1 MGKNYLMIVNSK
13 LILGPPGCGKTYSLI
28 QEVKNALA
36 DGVSPSRIGVV
47 SFTTKAIKEFIDRAC
62 SEFNLTK
69 DDFPHFKTLH
79 ATGFHGLGLD
89 SSDVMG
95 REDYRTLSKMLG
107 IDFEGSDSTSPDEGI
122 VIPTMGGSGS
132 KYLQMIM
139 RARYKEVSLETEY
152 NVARD
157 YTLYFEKLTQI
168 SSQLTSYKG
177 HANKLDFSDMIA
189 KYVEDVDPPY
199 LDLLIVDEAQDLTP
213 LQWTMVEKIAEKAT
227 QVIIAGDDDQ
237 AIHRWTGVNVQR
249 FIDSSDNVKVLSK
262 SYRLPRAVWD
272 VSQRIS
278 HRIPN
283 RIKKEFYPREEEGR
297 VNWVWRLEDLPLDQ
311 GSWTIMAR
319 TNTYVKDMA
328 EELRSLGYFY
338 SIKGK
343 PSISQEHLDTMA
355 TWKELQTGASLS
367 LERIKRFYKAV
378 PKTKQDAVVARGS
391 TTLLDM
397 LPPDEYVSYSD
408 LVKDFGML
416 APLDRDAKDIVRLG
430 EDDKLYISTLERR
443 GDSIDG
449 VPRIKLFTIH
459 AMKGGEDD
467 NVAVYTG
474 STQSCMEGNH
484 PEDEHRVFYVAV
496 TRAKQNLYLI
506 ESDKKYRY
514 II

>member
-1 MGKNYLMIVNSK
+1 M
-13 LILGPPGCGKTYSLI
+13 
-28 QEVKNALA
+28 
-36 DGVSPSRIGVV
+36 
-47 SFTTKAIKEFIDRAC
+47 
-62 SEFNLTK
+62 
-69 DDFPHFKTLH
+69 
-79 ATGFHGLGLD
+79 
-89 SSDVMG
+89 
-95 REDYRTLSKMLG
+95 
-107 IDFEGSDSTSPDEGI
+107 
-122 VIPTMGGSGS
+122 
-132 KYLQMIM
+132 
-139 RARYKEVSLETEY
+139 
-152 NVARD
+152 
-157 YTLYFEKLTQI
+157 
-168 SSQLTSYKG
+168 
-177 HANKLDFSDMIA
+177 
-189 KYVEDVDPPY
+189 
-199 LDLLIVDEAQDLTP
+199 
-213 LQWTMVEKIAEKAT
+213 
-227 QVIIAGDDDQ
+227 
-237 AIHRWTGVNVQR
+237 
-249 FIDSSDNVKVLSK
+249 
-262 SYRLPRAVWD
+262 
-272 VSQRIS
+272 
-278 HRIPN
+278 
-283 RIKKEFYPREEEGR
+283 
-297 VNWVWRLEDLPLDQ
+297 EDLPLDQ